1 MDINNDNIIGQYQNI
16 NNDNIFCMVLINLD
30 KKIPARSWDHN
41 HMEGG
46 VIAFVWLVTL

>member
-30 KKIPARSWDHN
+30 KKSQLEAGIIITWR
-41 HMEGG
+41 GRYCFRG
-46 VIAFVWLVTL
+46 